1 MNKTLTQKN
10 NAVVSAQRTEKK
22 TKIAKFYKYIG
33 SNNCLHNLF
42 LGGQLPSILDS
53 GIRHGHT
60 IGDIFSEMN
69 KG

>member
-10 NAVVSAQRTEKK
+10 NAVVSAQRTEEK
-22 TKIAKFYKYIG
+22 KIAKFYKYIG